1 MRRAVLG
8 CCITMILLSTTACNP
23 GWKRQH
29 GVQVLPGVDLYNS
42 PGYNSPGSETP
53 PMAVSRSVA
62 FTLPDG
68 WYWVWRGDDFITT
81 RDGVFLQN
89 ITVERIHADQIEQS
103 DGMFPQAAISSKQW
117 PFRTVKYLKKRFA
130 SGMSPMDVADV
141 VLSSRANNPGVASL
155 EIKEVM
161 MQTVAGY
168 QGFKTVYDFRLDI
181 QGRKTPYR
189 TLSYGFMLDDWFY
202 GISYSAALRYYF
214 PKDAEASNSVL
225 RSFRL
230 VGK

>member
-1 MRRAVLG
+1 MRGTALV
-8 CCITMILLSTTACNP
+8 CCIILILVNTTACNL
-23 GWKRQH
+23 GWKRSQ
-29 GVQVLPGVDLYNS
+29 GVQVLPGVDLYSS
-42 PGYNSPGSETP
+42 PGYNSSGSEAP
-53 PMAVSRSVA
+53 SAEVSRRVA

-68 WYWVWRGDDFITT
+68 WYWVWRGNDFIST
-81 RDGVFLQN
+81 RNGIFLQN
-89 ITVERIHADQIEQS
+89 ITVERIQVGQVEQS
-103 DGMFPQAAISSKQW
+103 DGPFPQAAISSRQW
-117 PFRTVKYLKKRFA
+117 PFRTVKYLKKRLA

-141 VLSSRANNPGVASL
+141 VLSSRANNPGVAGL

-168 QGFKTVYDFRLDI
+168 QGFKAVYDFRLEV

-214 PKDAEASNSVL
+214 QKDAEEFDSVL

-230 VGK
+230 VEK